1 MCMETKKCSKCG
13 RELPLSE
20 FHKFKRS
27 IDGHQAYCKQCR
39 KMSGNVLENVPT
51 IMLIEELYRRVLL
64 NK

>member
-1 MCMETKKCSKCG
+1 MGTKRCSKCG

-20 FHKFKRS
+20 FHKLKGS

-39 KMSGNVLENVPT
+39 KMSGNILENVPT
-51 IMLIEELYRRVLL
+51 IMLIEELYRRESV

>member
-1 MCMETKKCSKCG
+1 MGTKKCSKCG

-51 IMLIEELYRRVLL
+51 NMLILELYRREVL
-64 NK
+64 ND

>member
-1 MCMETKKCSKCG
+1 METKKCSKCG

-27 IDGHQAYCKQCR
+27 IDGHQAYGKQCR